1 MSKEIDKYFFK
12 SLDSFVSW
20 LSNQKAKEILT
31 YYNIDDNN
39 KIILDTESME
49 DEFNDWIKFI
59 EHNIQIYNTK
69 GEK

>member
-59 EHNIQIYNTK
+59 EHNIRIYNTR